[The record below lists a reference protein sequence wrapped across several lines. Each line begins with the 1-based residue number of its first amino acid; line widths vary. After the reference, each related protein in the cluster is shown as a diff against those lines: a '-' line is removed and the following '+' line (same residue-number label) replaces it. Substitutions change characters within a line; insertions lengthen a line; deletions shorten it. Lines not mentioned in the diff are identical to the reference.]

1 MSEGGQSEL
10 VSAPIDIRVIL
21 LFLGRISPQ
30 EKEYNK
36 QKKEDAKWM
45 N

>member
-1 MSEGGQSEL
+1 MSEDVWPEL

-21 LFLGRISPQ
+21 LFRGRISPQ
-30 EKEYNK
+30 QKEYNK